1 MEKNFYLT
9 VRQKVLGNVYP
20 HSGLQLSRLL
30 CSAWCEKAGAGEEYL
45 CFLLQLMDFFYS
57 TRHKRRRIQ
66 KKLVTDSAFYEED
79 TEKYSSA
86 TASVTGASESNSG
99 KNYSFPNNQ
108 FQDDFIAEV
117 IDSDMNHSDAEPDSG
132 SDEEIYYVDCEK
144 ETETFYEVEADE
156 IFFDCKEYNLNK
168 CELRE
173 SLASWAVQCQIP
185 QCHVDQLLVLLKSFS
200 DFDTSNLPKS
210 GRTLLKTTRRT
221 PIKVVGPG
229 HYYHCG
235 VEKDHTITVDAIMEI
250 IDETEQTAQQEIPEA
265 ASLTLEQ
272 IPEVL
277 IKGEKSESGLL
288 KNLDELNDKVKLEI
302 SKMHE
307 QYKISIET
315 EPENKL
321 AKEIRD
327 VYCHLSTI
335 KRTQAV
341 ILDQSNGILL
351 LRRLC
356 YPFVRDYKALDKQ

>member
-1 MEKNFYLT
+1 MAAS
-9 VRQKVLGNVYP
+9 V
-20 HSGLQLSRLL
+20 SS
-30 CSAWCEKAGAGEEYL
+30 
-45 CFLLQLMDFFYS
+45 
-57 TRHKRRRIQ
+57 RHKRRRIQ

-156 IFFDCKEYNLNK
+156 IFFDCKEYNINK

-210 GRTLLKTTRRT
+210 GRTLLKTIRRT

-235 VEKDHTITVDAIMEI
+235 VEKADILRYQRPKH
-250 IDETEQTAQQEIPEA
+250 
-265 ASLTLEQ
+265 
-272 IPEVL
+272 
-277 IKGEKSESGLL
+277 
-288 KNLDELNDKVKLEI
+288 
-302 SKMHE
+302 
-307 QYKISIET
+307 
-315 EPENKL
+315 
-321 AKEIRD
+321 
-327 VYCHLSTI
+327 
-335 KRTQAV
+335 V
-341 ILDQSNGILL
+341 I
-351 LRRLC
+351 LRRLRC
-356 YPFVRDYKALDKQ
+356 TWNIPDIQVYIPWMSFTYGFTVILWGGPKQEEDGQTIAHKAAAENNKLLIRILRYHQHKFEAYSCLGEAPLMVAITCGHEDVANYLWKSTNVAQMAKDNSTVLHYAAKYGYDDLTRAVCEKKPTSTSIRRLNQETIRPYT